1 MRCETL
7 IPTEPHLR
15 VTTTLCVVVLAEL
28 EIYCSRPHAPTRRV
42 ALGESELPCDPA
54 PGFGGILL
62 GGVVAHHVSSIDPEM
77 LPDLRHLTRELED
90 GRRIAQPRL
99 RHRLQ
104 VDTIG
109 LSASTHR
116 LVGEGEV
123 LAFEFDDKGAP
134 EQQVLGAVYAAG
146 QLDGAQRRSV
156 MSTLRRAMDWAGPIG
171 ADLIAS
177 LSGMR
182 AGSMLSRTALENPTA
197 WALDRLG
204 FAGSGASALVP
215 GSTPPAK
222 EVQRRY
228 REMLRAV
235 HPDHGASVD
244 DAAQRIAEITEA
256 RRILTG
262 R

>member
-1 MRCETL
+1 M
-7 IPTEPHLR
+7 
-15 VTTTLCVVVLAEL
+15 LAEL

-42 ALGESELPCDPA
+42 ALGDSELPCDPA

-62 GGVVAHHVSSIDPEM
+62 GGIVAQHVGAIDPEL

-109 LSASTHR
+109 LSASVHR
-116 LVGEGEV
+116 LVGDGET
-123 LAFEFDDKGAP
+123 LTFDFDDRGAP

-146 QLDGAQRRSV
+146 ELDGASRRSV
-156 MSTLRRAMDWAGPIG
+156 MATLRRAIDWMGPVG
-171 ADLIAS
+171 GDLIAS
-177 LSGMR
+177 LSGLR
-182 AGSMLSRTALENPTA
+182 AGSMMGRSALENPTA
-197 WALDRLG
+197 WALERLG
-204 FAGSGASALVP
+204 LTGTVRP
-215 GSTPPAK
+215 GVAPPTK
-222 EVQRRY
+222 DVQRRY
-228 REMLRAV
+228 RELLRTV
-235 HPDHGASVD
+235 HPDHGADAD
-244 DAAQRIAEITEA
+244 DAARRIAELTEA